1 MTITIYHNPR
11 CSKSGEPLEFLEDE
25 GVEFTITE
33 YLETPPSATQLEHIL
48 DLLGMEPR
56 GLMRKKEK
64 EFDEYDL
71 GDDALSRDAL
81 IKAMVDNPILI
92 GSHDDP
98 GQLRSCLS

>member
-11 CSKSGEPLEFLEDE
+11 CSKSGETLEILEDE

-56 GLMRKKEK
+56 GLMRKKE
-64 EFDEYDL
+64 
-71 GDDALSRDAL
+71 
-81 IKAMVDNPILI
+81 
-92 GSHDDP
+92 
-98 GQLRSCLS
+98 